1 MKNKNSR
8 KRGAA
13 IELAILAL
21 ALAAIFGTVA
31 TSVMLT
37 EAKCIKIDKDELKET
52 YERLEIEKKV
62 KDSIRHALDGSGKL
76 DEETLGTDGSADVT
90 LYISDDKNS
99 CTIIDWKWVE
109 ELVEENE
116 KQD

>member
-62 KDSIRHALDGSGKL
+62 KDRIRHTLDVGGEL
-76 DEETLGTDGSADVT
+76 NTNTLGTDGIADIKPH
-90 LYISDDKNS
+90 ISDDKNS

-109 ELVEENE
+109 EVEEYE